1 MHINKERET
10 EIKHARHANAT
21 EQRNVGSN
29 KKNTKTT
36 DDNDML
42 NELNMAANSLSL
54 IESL

>member
-1 MHINKERET
+1 MHGMLTQVSRD
-10 EIKHARHANAT
+10 
-21 EQRNVGSN
+21 VGSN
-29 KKNTKTT
+29 KKNTKVT